1 MFGFVEVIPLNN
13 IISNED
19 VHSDSRTSS
28 RLKAGKVIK
37 IRLLLNKHSSAITYD
52 IDGGFK
58 TYINV
63 ADCASL
69 TSIDR
74 QCLFY
79 DTRFDLEDDVQIEI
93 AGLKRNAEVVSIEI
107 NWNGGQYIVSYG
119 ARDRT
124 ETVYYDIPEKTLK
137 KWNTVES

>member
-1 MFGFVEVIPLNN
+1 MFGSVEVIPLN
-13 IISNED
+13 IKVSNED
-19 VHSDSRTSS
+19 VLSASHTSS

-37 IRLLLNKHSSAITYD
+37 ISFLLNKHSSAITYD
-52 IDGGFK
+52 IDGGSK
-58 TYINV
+58 TYVNV
-63 ADCASL
+63 EDCASL
-69 TSIDR
+69 TSIER

-79 DTRFDLEDDVQIEI
+79 DTMFDLEDDVQIEI

-124 ETVYYDIPEKTLK
+124 ETVYYGIPEKTLK
-137 KWNTVES
+137 KWNTVNS